1 MPKGDLRGGWEMR
14 LLATLWIAS
23 LFAVAP
29 ASTVGAAVLQDVYD
43 AALPGEGYDKL
54 LVLDPGVTYMGG
66 LTVDRGIRS
75 CIHGG
80 GARIDL
86 ENASIWAAG
95 SGTVLDIDHCIL
107 TEGYAA
113 LYVAQDAA
121 ATAWNNTI
129 VGNGYGV
136 ISWLANANVVLEN
149 NIIVNNVVYGVYCR
163 EYFEPFLRYNTVWGN
178 IQGNY
183 TKNCG

>member
-1 MPKGDLRGGWEMR
+1 MR
-14 LLATLWIAS
+14 LLATLWMAS
-23 LFAVAP
+23 LIAGVP
-29 ASTVGAAVLQDVYD
+29 ASTVQAVVLQDIYD
-43 AALPGEGYDKL
+43 TALPGEGYDKL
-54 LVLDPGVTYMGG
+54 VVLDPNVTYTGG
-66 LTVDRGIRS
+66 LTVDRGLRS

-86 ENASIWAAG
+86 ENNSIWAAG
-95 SGTVLDIDHCIL
+95 SGTLLDIDHCIL
-107 TEGYAA
+107 TGGYSA
-113 LYVAQDAA
+113 LYIAQDAA
-121 ATAWNNTI
+121 ATVRNNTI

-136 ISWLANANVVLEN
+136 ISWLANTNVIIEN

-183 TKNCG
+183 IKNCG